1 MGSWKDLLAWE
12 NSHIS
17 SPLAVREVLAC
28 SMFSDSR
35 DDPKVKGM
43 RKYELLI
50 FVGELPLQQS
60 VTKSSK

>member
-1 MGSWKDLLAWE
+1 MGSWKDLLACE

-35 DDPKVKGM
+35 DDPKVKGT

-50 FVGELPLQQS
+50 FVGELPL
-60 VTKSSK
+60 

>member
-35 DDPKVKGM
+35 DDPKVKGT

-50 FVGELPLQQS
+50 FVGELPL
-60 VTKSSK
+60 

>member
-1 MGSWKDLLAWE
+1 MGSWKDLLACE

-17 SPLAVREVLAC
+17 SSPAVKEVLAC

-35 DDPKVKGM
+35 DNAKVKGT

-50 FVGELPLQQS
+50 FVGEFPLRQS